1 MTSPHIL
8 VYRTD
13 EALDDEL
20 RAAVASSAE
29 VQPVLHFQS
38 DLRST
43 IGAAKDF
50 QPSIVI
56 LEIGD
61 DFETLK
67 ALVDESMAA
76 APDAAIVG
84 VYDVN
89 RLPPSQSES
98 ATMMRALRL
107 GVEDFLRRP
116 IAGSDLRQVLQRKL
130 SPRRKKSFASGKLI
144 SFISNKGG
152 VGKSTAAVNV
162 AVDLASTHPDRVALI
177 DGSLQMGVCATQ
189 LNLRPEATLVDAW
202 QQRERLDEEL
212 LSQLMSVHESGLHLL
227 AAPSNAI
234 EAADIDDSFL
244 SRVLLMARRS
254 YDYVIIDTFPLFDR
268 TVMAILDLCDQAVIV
283 VENVVPTLQTVRG
296 FFDLLRGS

>member
-1 MTSPHIL
+1 VTSPSIL

-20 RAAVASSAE
+20 RAAAASSTEAH
-29 VQPVLHFQS
+29 PILHFQN

-43 IGAAKDF
+43 INAAKDF

-56 LEIGD
+56 LEICD

-67 ALVDESMAA
+67 ALIDESIAVV
-76 APDAAIVG
+76 PDASIVG

-89 RLPPSQSES
+89 HLPPSQSES

-116 IAGSDLRQVLQRKL
+116 IAGNDLRQLLQRRL
-130 SPRRKKSFASGKLI
+130 SPRRKKSFANGKLI

-152 VGKSTAAVNV
+152 VGKSTAAINV
-162 AVDLASTHPDRVALI
+162 AVAMASKHPGRVALI

-202 QQRERLDEEL
+202 HQRSRLD
-212 LSQLMSVHESGLHLL
+212 
-227 AAPSNAI
+227 
-234 EAADIDDSFL
+234 
-244 SRVLLMARRS
+244 
-254 YDYVIIDTFPLFDR
+254 
-268 TVMAILDLCDQAVIV
+268 
-283 VENVVPTLQTVRG
+283 
-296 FFDLLRGS
+296 